1 MVLESLIECYNHLEE
16 SAESEN
22 DPAASITAHNAA
34 EKVRAELYEWRRTI
48 VRPADLM
55 NLIQQEPTRTLHQ
68 FVHDSTRF
76 QETTDRVHALMH
88 TQLKAKHRTTLTMLT
103 TNTKTHQEA

>member
-16 SAESEN
+16 EGEELRTPTSTGN
-22 DPAASITAHNAA
+22 NAA
-34 EKVRAELYEWRRTI
+34 EKVRGELQEWRRTNVKRI
-48 VRPADLM
+48 DLM
-55 NLIQQEPTRTLHQ
+55 NLIHEEPTKTLHQ
-68 FVHDSTRF
+68 FLHDLTRF

-88 TQLKAKHRTTLTMLT
+88 TQQKAKNRVSMST